1 MQWLHGHWYVSD
13 ADGIA
18 TTPRRSYE
26 QKKKKKKIVV
36 KKFVNHS
43 QICESSISQMV
54 DANSIVGHGENKE
67 HKWEEAPPQLGS
79 A

>member
-1 MQWLHGHWYVSD
+1 MQWLHVHWYVSD

-26 QKKKKKKIVV
+26 QKKKKIVV

-54 DANSIVGHGENKE
+54 DANSIVGDGENQE
-67 HKWEEAPPQLGS
+67 HKWEEAPFQVGS
-79 A
+79 S